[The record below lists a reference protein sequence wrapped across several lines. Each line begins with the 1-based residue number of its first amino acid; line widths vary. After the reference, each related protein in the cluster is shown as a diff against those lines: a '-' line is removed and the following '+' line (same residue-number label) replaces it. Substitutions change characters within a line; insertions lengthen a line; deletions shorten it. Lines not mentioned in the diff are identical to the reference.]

1 MVVAGCVNL
10 GLSFYDPEPEGPPPI
25 IAVGN
30 ATFGQFL
37 SQSDYGNLSATI
49 LEPTTLEPEE
59 ESTHGTAWIE
69 GVAILACVIV
79 VVLVTAIN
87 DYSKERQFR
96 SLQEKIETGQTFSV
110 MRDGEA
116 KDVPVSDI
124 VVGDVLRVK
133 YGDLLPADGFLLQ
146 GNDLKV

>member
-1 MVVAGCVNL
+1 
-10 GLSFYDPEPEGPPPI
+10 
-25 IAVGN
+25 
-30 ATFGQFL
+30 
-37 SQSDYGNLSATI
+37 
-49 LEPTTLEPEE
+49 
-59 ESTHGTAWIE
+59 
-69 GVAILACVIV
+69 
-79 VVLVTAIN
+79 
-87 DYSKERQFR
+87 
-96 SLQEKIETGQTFSV
+96 